1 MEKLSMPDLLQ
12 NGLHEKVMICS
23 ISHVTK
29 SRLYI
34 KFVRK
39 IFLEIVIGQQMKEEE
54 YDQN

>member
-1 MEKLSMPDLLQ
+1 MDKLLMTDLLQ
-12 NGLHEKVMICS
+12 NLLHQKVMICS

-29 SRLYI
+29 SRLYV

-39 IFLEIVIGQQMKEEE
+39 ISLEMVIGQQMKEEE